1 MWALAQMFL
10 GCVRLNTKLPDRG
23 NTQVEEFRD
32 LVAWDDGNY
41 I

>member
-1 MWALAQMFL
+1 MWSLAQMFL
-10 GCVRLNTKLPDRG
+10 GRAWLNMKLSDCG

-32 LVAWDDGNY
+32 LVAWDDGNC